1 MSPERSRFGGRTTGA
16 GLGARRRRLPV
27 LAVVAAVVVG
37 IVAVSVVGSLT
48 GLLPS
53 LPNPFG
59 DEEVDRTQ
67 PAILEAL
74 EDVSTYQ
81 AATGN
86 FQVTVD
92 LERDARFL
100 PGFLAGES
108 RTFLASGTVDS
119 TVDFS
124 DLDADNVEVSGD
136 RRSVKVTLPAARLTE
151 ARIDA
156 DESRVTSQD
165 RGLFTAFGDLLSGDA
180 GDDARLYRLAEDRLE
195 SAAVESELTD
205 RAEANT
211 RTMLE
216 TLLGSLG
223 FTDIEVVFEE
233 ETAP

>member
-1 MSPERSRFGGRTTGA
+1 M
-16 GLGARRRRLPV
+16 
-27 LAVVAAVVVG
+27 AVVAAVVVG
-37 IVAVSVVGSLT
+37 IVVVSVIGSLT
-48 GLLPS
+48 GLFPS

-74 EDVSTYQ
+74 EDVSTYTG
-81 AATGN
+81 ATGN

-92 LERDARFL
+92 LERDAQYL
-100 PGFLAGES
+100 PDFVAGES
-108 RTFLASGTVDS
+108 RTLLASGTVDA

-124 DLDADNVEVSGD
+124 GLDAANVEVSD
-136 RRSVKVTLPAARLTE
+136 NRRSVTVTLPAARLTE

-156 DESRVTSQD
+156 DDSRVTSQE
-165 RGLFTAFGDLLSGDA
+165 RGLFTAFGNLLSGDA
-180 GDDARLYRLAEDRLE
+180 GDDARLYQMAEDRLE
-195 SAAVESELTD
+195 AAAAESELTD

-223 FTDIEVVFEE
+223 FTEVEVVFED
-233 ETAP
+233 PR